1 MTEGPSGKAPPDTRK
16 PSQVAEADPGADR
29 RASKLIRNLAVGGA
43 VVVGLVAGF
52 QLITQGASSV
62 SSLSAADYRARS
74 EVGNGPAPDFALP
87 ILGGDG
93 NLSLR
98 SFRGSIV
105 VLNFWASWCSP
116 CRKEAPDLARTAVAY
131 RARGVRFLGV
141 DERDDPA
148 AALAFQREFGITYP
162 SVFDPAGSLADDYG
176 LLGLPTTYV
185 ISREGRLLFKF
196 SGFLDK
202 PTLVSTLDSVL
213 KTSPT

>member
-1 MTEGPSGKAPPDTRK
+1 M
-16 PSQVAEADPGADR
+16 DR
-29 RASKLIRNLAVGGA
+29 TASKLIRNLTVGGA
-43 VVVGLVAGF
+43 ILIGLLAGY
-52 QLITQGASSV
+52 QLVTRGASSV
-62 SSLSAADYRARS
+62 TSLSVADYRARS
-74 EVGNGPAPDFALP
+74 EAGNGPAADFTLP
-87 ILGGDG
+87 TLAGDA
-93 NLSLR
+93 NVSLR

-105 VLNFWASWCSP
+105 VLNFWASWCAP

-131 RARGVRFLGV
+131 RAQGVRFLGV

-196 SGFLDK
+196 SGYLDK
-202 PTLVSTLDSVL
+202 ATLVSTLDSVL
-213 KTSPT
+213 KTSTT